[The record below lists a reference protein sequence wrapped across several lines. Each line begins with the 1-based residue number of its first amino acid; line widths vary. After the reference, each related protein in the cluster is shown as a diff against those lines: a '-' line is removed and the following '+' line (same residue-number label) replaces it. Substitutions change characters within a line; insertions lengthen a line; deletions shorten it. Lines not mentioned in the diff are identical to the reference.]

1 MNCRF
6 GLDHY
11 PNTPIYLWSSEGKT
25 HTLSEQEV
33 MNVIQPQLET
43 WLNEIKTMVE
53 PILATSNAKIILF
66 GESGAIN
73 GFDQLLA
80 KACGCEC
87 ELYVPETLGIRNPSL
102 ASVSGLFYVIKDQS
116 IIRDFE
122 PAVDMQAF
130 NDLINKDKEIVNE
143 DTISGKFKGLFERR

>member
-1 MNCRF
+1 
-6 GLDHY
+6 
-11 PNTPIYLWSSEGKT
+11 
-25 HTLSEQEV
+25 
-33 MNVIQPQLET
+33 
-43 WLNEIKTMVE
+43 MVQ